1 MSDQHKEIKI
11 ADEKRFNFKQFVL
24 TKIVKHWYLY
34 VISLMVILPLAYYYN
49 WYTTPQYNAVSTLLI
64 NDQKSKFSQED
75 LLAQMSSLDN
85 TGGVDNE
92 IELIRSRS
100 MIAKTLR
107 KLDYEVDYFEQ
118 CLSESFDVI
127 RRERLTSKTRILYF
141 AKSRSDHGYK
151 TKQE

>member
-64 NDQKSKFSQED
+64 NDQKSK
-75 LLAQMSSLDN
+75 
-85 TGGVDNE
+85 
-92 IELIRSRS
+92 RSP
-100 MIAKTLR
+100 
-107 KLDYEVDYFEQ
+107 
-118 CLSESFDVI
+118 
-127 RRERLTSKTRILYF
+127 RLTIPVKGAFRF
-141 AKSRSDHGYK
+141 
-151 TKQE
+151 TKINSLG